1 MLHNYIIQNKG
12 CFNTNLL
19 LEIDKNVFVV
29 TDCGLTI
36 PNEST
41 ASVTITGESSKT
53 KEYKVGTYT
62 IENAN
67 SRVSLCDYSHEQR

>member
-1 MLHNYIIQNKG
+1 M
-12 CFNTNLL
+12 L

-41 ASVTITGESSKT
+41 ASVTIPGESSKT
-53 KEYKVGTYT
+53 KEYKADNYT
-62 IENAN
+62 IEK
-67 SRVSLCDYSHEQR
+67 CE